1 MSPLLGNQEYNLTL
15 SWQNVAVKVK
25 RTNVV
30 HDSTRTWL
38 RKFVSWKKAEEVT
51 ILDNGELK
59 QTRLLIF
66 YSLPLSF
73 LQQGGQYCCC
83 ADWCNSNIRCAGFN
97 FQPHFGY
104 PHRFVAVLICLS
116 RWILECHLQIGFY
129 YLLSDDY
136 PLIVHDYLV
145 KTALLNNLTFIQW
158 TLWRRLSSGFCTMNM
173 IWRFCNE

>member
-83 ADWCNSNIRCAGFN
+83 ADWCNNNIRCAGFN
-97 FQPHFGY
+97 FQPHFWLSTQICCSFDMSLQVNSWMS
-104 PHRFVAVLICLS
+104 PSDRFLLPPFRWLS
-116 RWILECHLQIGFY
+116 THCSW
-129 YLLSDDY
+129 
-136 PLIVHDYLV
+136 
-145 KTALLNNLTFIQW
+145 
-158 TLWRRLSSGFCTMNM
+158 LSSENS
-173 IWRFCNE
+173 IVK